1 LPEKSQQKDQSKV
14 FNILCLILPK
24 YGCNNGVSVTRLTA
38 AFFDQDPCRLA
49 QALLGKVIRHRYR
62 HKNRAHWLACRIIET
77 EAYYLA
83 ERGSHSSQGY
93 TAKRAAMFMP
103 PGTIY
108 MYYARGGDSLN
119 ISARGEGNAVL
130 IKSAVVHFDRTSPR
144 SNLAIMQRLNPVKG
158 SGKLRPEEKLCSGQ
172 TLLCASL
179 GLKVDRW
186 NQQQFDRRHF
196 YLDDVGYRPE
206 TIIQTTRLGIPA
218 GRDEHLMYRYID
230 YAHAAQCTN
239 NPLSKR
245 TWSEGRDYVLHRLS
259 AAG

>member
-1 LPEKSQQKDQSKV
+1 MA
-14 FNILCLILPK
+14 
-24 YGCNNGVSVTRLTA
+24 RLA
-38 AFFDQDPCRLA
+38 RRFFDQEPCKLA
-49 QALLGKVIRHRYR
+49 RALLGKVIRHRYHANDR
-62 HKNRAHWLACRIIET
+62 DHWLACRIIET

-93 TAKRAAMFMP
+93 TPKRAAMFMLL
-103 PGTIY
+103 GIIY

-119 ISARGEGNAVL
+119 VSARGEGNAVL

-144 SNLAIMQRLNPVKG
+144 DNLKLMQRLNPVKG

-172 TLLCASL
+172 TLLCAAL

-186 NQQQFDRRHF
+186 DQQQFDKHHF
-196 YLDDVGYRPE
+196 YIDDLGYQPE
-206 TIIQTTRLGIPA
+206 TIIQTIRLGIPE

-230 YAHAAQCTN
+230 SAYVSQCTS

-245 TWSEGRDYVLHRLS
+245 NWQKGRDYVLHAIS